1 MSTSRRSVI
10 DAYHG
15 ATTVGHPWD
24 NRLLAHL
31 TGVFEQ
37 YVGGRLAGADQAP
50 GKVRTRPLSPLVSEP
65 LPPPASWPVAHSD
78 PDSDQHRQSAA
89 LDRHPI
95 IVDDLSVWRGRHE
108 VLKQVSLTI
117 EAGSITAIVGPSGAG
132 KTTLVSALNGLIR
145 PTAGRI
151 LIGGLGAL
159 DDPAL
164 LQRHRRRTATV
175 FQEHALIDR
184 LSALDNVLLGMADLR
199 SALSP
204 LPWPQTLQR
213 RAAEALLEVGLLH
226 RANTRAANLSGGERQ
241 RVGIAR
247 ALVRRPSLLLGDEPF
262 SAVDPALTTMLGD
275 EFRCLVTANGIT
287 VVLVLHQIDVARRL
301 ADRLI
306 GLAAGR
312 VAYDGTVAGFDG
324 HRQAKLFPPPSKT
337 SDAKRLSPANQ

>member
-1 MSTSRRSVI
+1 MPISRRFVI
-10 DAYHG
+10 DAYNG
-15 ATTVGHPWD
+15 ATAV
-24 NRLLAHL
+24 
-31 TGVFEQ
+31 GVFGQ
-37 YVGGRLAGADQAP
+37 YVGRCLAGAARAP
-50 GKVRTRPLSPLVSEP
+50 NAVTTLALSPLVSKP
-65 LPPPASWPVAHSD
+65 LSHAVSWSVSHADSESD
-78 PDSDQHRQSAA
+78 ARQPSGS
-89 LDRHPI
+89 LDGHPI

-132 KTTLVSALNGLIR
+132 KTTLISALNGLIR

-151 LIGGLGAL
+151 LIGAVGAL

-226 RANTRAANLSGGERQ
+226 RANARTANLSGGERQ

-275 EFRCLVTANGIT
+275 EFRSLVAATGIT
-287 VVLVLHQIDVARRL
+287 VVLVLHQLDVARRL

-306 GLAAGR
+306 GLAAGQ
-312 VAYDGTVAGFDG
+312 VAYDGPVAGFDG
-324 HRQAKLFPPPSKT
+324 HRQARLFPAPSTT
-337 SDAKRLSPANQ
+337 SAATRLSPTNP